1 MSNAFAGLTGAGTRV
16 AIVDSGI
23 DFSHPKID
31 GAPSGVGLRYD
42 GGRVVESGD
51 FDDVVGHGTACAGIV
66 RKRAPETDLV
76 SVRIFDTSLQTLG
89 HNLVAALRWCV
100 EHHIDVVNLSLGT
113 TDLDFRDVLFD
124 ACQEA
129 LDGKVLI
136 VAAHNNE
143 EQESF
148 PAVFSNVIGVTAGRF
163 ADSKAYRYR
172 PLNRV
177 ECVAHGDLQRVCWL
191 NSRELL
197 VRGTSYAAAH
207 VSGIVA
213 LIRQAHP
220 HCDLSR
226 IREVLKRHAVRED
239 STVLER
245 EDTLPLLDARRIGK
259 RIHPVRVELQPI
271 KAALYPY
278 NKEMHAFVRYP
289 ELIDFEV
296 TGVADP
302 AGKGLVGKDAGEA
315 IGVGAIGV
323 RIASRLID
331 ALTDAD
337 TLILGY
343 VDELGRIS
351 GRDFLRESVQTALNN
366 GLNVFSFVP
375 LPFEGYEDLHHSARM
390 KNLKITYP
398 WVAPDALQ
406 TAIED
411 PNRYDRVQ
419 IPVLAVCGTGP
430 QQGKFTV
437 QLALRRSLLSMGFRV
452 GQLGTEH
459 HSELFGFDAAFPMGY
474 ASPLAM
480 PVQLFAP
487 FLDFTMREIAHVGKP
502 DILIA
507 GSQSGTIP
515 YDIGLPD
522 THTLASIAFLFG
534 VKPDGCVLVV
544 NSIDSYAYIRDTI
557 AAIKALAKVPTVL
570 LAMSD
575 KEKNVQTA
583 YGRTWIK
590 PRQLSRTE
598 ISDRLRNLEDS
609 FSLPA
614 FEISDGH
621 SQRSMTDQIVK
632 YFTEGGPE
640 DPCLTAAA

>member
-1 MSNAFAGLTGAGTRV
+1 MSNAFDHLTGAGTRV
-16 AIVDSGI
+16 AIVDSGV

-31 GAPSGVGLRYD
+31 RAPSGVRLRYHACK
-42 GGRVVESGD
+42 VVESDD
-51 FDDVVGHGTACAGIV
+51 FDDLVGHGTACAGIV
-66 RKRAPETDLV
+66 RRRAPETDLV
-76 SVRIFDTSLQTLG
+76 SVRIFDTSLQSHG
-89 HNLVAALRWCV
+89 HNLVAAIRWCI
-100 EHHIDVVNLSLGT
+100 EQQIDVVNLSLGT
-113 TDLDFRDVLFD
+113 TDLCFRDVLFD

-129 LDGKVLI
+129 LNSEVLI

-143 EQESF
+143 ERESY
-148 PAVFSNVIGVTAGRF
+148 PAVFSNVIGVTSGRF
-163 ADSKAYRYR
+163 ADPKAYRYR
-172 PLNRV
+172 PLNRI

-191 NSRELL
+191 SSRELL

-207 VSGIVA
+207 VSGMVS
-213 LIRQAHP
+213 LVRQAHP
-220 HCDLSR
+220 YCDLNKV
-226 IREVLKRHAVRED
+226 REVLARNATPED
-239 STVLER
+239 GFVSEGEETEPRLG
-245 EDTLPLLDARRIGK
+245 ARRIG
-259 RIHPVRVELQPI
+259 RQIHPVRVELQPR

-302 AGKGLVGKDAGEA
+302 AGKGLVGKDAGAA
-315 IGVGAIGV
+315 IGVEPTGV
-323 RIASRLID
+323 RIVSRLSD
-331 ALTDAD
+331 ALKDAD

-351 GRDFLRESVQTALNN
+351 GRDVLRESVQTALDH
-366 GLNVFSFVP
+366 GLNVFSFLP
-375 LPFEGYEDLHHSARM
+375 LPTGDYEDLHRSAQG

-398 WVAPDALQ
+398 WVAPDAVQ

-411 PNRYDRVQ
+411 PNRYDQVQ

-437 QLALRRSLLSMGFRV
+437 QLALRRSLLSMGYRV

-459 HSELFGFDAAFPMGY
+459 HSELFGFDATFPMGY
-474 ASPLAM
+474 ASPLAI
-480 PVQLFAP
+480 PVQFFAP
-487 FLDFTMREIAHVGKP
+487 FLDFKMREIAHLGKP

-515 YDIGLPD
+515 YNISLPD

-534 VKPDGCVLVV
+534 IKPDGCVLVV
-544 NSIDSYAYIRDTI
+544 NSVDSHSYIRDTI
-557 AAIKALAKVPTVL
+557 AAIKARAKAPTVL

-575 KEKNVQTA
+575 KEKSVQTA

-590 PRQLSRTE
+590 PRQLSATE
-598 ISDRLRNLEDS
+598 VSDRLRNLEDS

-614 FEISDGH
+614 FGISDGH
-621 SQRSMTDQIVK
+621 GQRGMSEAIVE
-632 YFTEGGPE
+632 YFTGTGLE
-640 DPCLTAAA
+640 DPCLTTAA